1 MAADDAPHP
10 RSLRGRAREALLEA
24 AIRCIREKGYAR
36 TTQRDLVAASG
47 ANPRSITYH
56 FGSKERL
63 MAEALGE
70 AFRRR
75 SVPMMEASAARGDTA
90 AASFAGTFAGLLAA
104 VSADREL
111 AFALT
116 DAISQ
121 ARADDVRAAL
131 AEHYELMRRQGTALV
146 EATLGEAFAEAGGDA
161 RTLSSTLLA
170 LFDGLVLQGLVDP
183 EGPPAADA
191 LLASLRAA
199 LRVG

>member
-1 MAADDAPHP
+1 
-10 RSLRGRAREALLEA
+10 
-24 AIRCIREKGYAR
+24 
-36 TTQRDLVAASG
+36 VAASG

-75 SVPMMEASAARGDTA
+75 SVPMMEASAARGETA
-90 AASFAGTFAGLLAA
+90 EASFAGTFAGLLAA
-104 VSADREL
+104 VHADREL

-121 ARADDVRAAL
+121 ARAEDVRAAL
-131 AEHYELMRRQGTALV
+131 AEHYELMRAQGTALV
-146 EATLGEAFAEAGGDA
+146 EATLGEALAEAGGDA

-183 EGPPAADA
+183 EGPPEADA
-191 LLASLRAA
+191 VLTSLRAA